1 MGHKHS
7 KTGHYTFDN
16 SKNIYGEKLV
26 SCRNKIGD
34 NGSWDHN
41 GKCSELHGGVHQI
54 CVSNIT
60 NDFSSETSQSTW
72 SKKRAGNPHCVC
84 LGAYALYTAK
94 KKHINLNCDA
104 IPETVFDPNY
114 VEKWNTWNG
123 YEKKTQGSI
132 SIKKLYDYCNNQPI
146 NKTKKSYLK
155 SRYHNMKTKMDHY
168 EKKFL

>member
-26 SCRNKIGD
+26 SCRKKIGD

-54 CVSNIT
+54 CVSSIT

-72 SKKRAGNPHCVC
+72 SEKRKGKPHCVC

-94 KKHINLNCDA
+94 KNI
-104 IPETVFDPNY
+104 
-114 VEKWNTWNG
+114 
-123 YEKKTQGSI
+123 
-132 SIKKLYDYCNNQPI
+132 
-146 NKTKKSYLK
+146 
-155 SRYHNMKTKMDHY
+155 
-168 EKKFL
+168 